1 MRKVD
6 DLKCLYG
13 DISRNQCD
21 GKLPRISE
29 SKREK
34 FVRLTESRVNKA
46 LEKIGLLNNLANESS
61 YDWDKEY
68 VRTAVFVLKDEIKC
82 LQEKFV
88 EKKRKIG

>member
-6 DLKCLYG
+6 DLKYLHG
-13 DISRNQCD
+13 DVSRNQRD
-21 GKLPRISE
+21 GNLSRLLE

-46 LEKIGLLNNLANESS
+46 LEKIGLLNNLANDSN

-68 VRTAVFVLKDEIKC
+68 VRTAVFILKDEIKS
-82 LQEKFV
+82 LQNKFV
-88 EKKRKIG
+88 EKKRKIS

>member
-6 DLKCLYG
+6 DLKYLHG
-13 DISRNQCD
+13 DVSRNQRD
-21 GKLPRISE
+21 GNLSRLLE

-46 LEKIGLLNNLANESS
+46 LEKIGLLNNLANDSN

-68 VRTAVFVLKDEIKC
+68 VRTAVLF
-82 LQEKFV
+82 
-88 EKKRKIG
+88 